1 MAESVT
7 INPYLAE
14 AEALAEHILSRAII
28 TSKGLCWPSIS
39 AAYSKDRIVRQP
51 NITLASGNAG
61 ISVFLCEAYRSVGNP
76 NLLEGAARAIDWLE
90 SECSK
95 TNQGTRSL
103 WFGQCG
109 AVEAYLALFEAT
121 RDSGALE
128 RARLLSIKCGQS
140 FFNENSPDIPITYS
154 IGGGVAGVLLALLRV
169 FEKTQDEE
177 IRKIASMLTRV
188 IASRSRLAPD
198 GIYWDRMGDTIR
210 PPIGFISG
218 TSGILFA
225 LAQAH
230 KLKLLPRDSF
240 EWLAGQG
247 MRYENSFLRGIE
259 DGWPDLSYSTW
270 TLDEI
275 GSLPRK
281 IQQAL
286 RKGDDAFFSKF
297 GRSSSWSNG
306 VSGIALSRSALSEI
320 AGSSACID
328 DIKKAENQIGREI
341 ESGLN
346 SRESTDF
353 SLVRGL
359 GGVGMSCLG
368 IFSIS
373 GYRFFREFANR
384 IGDLALE
391 QRRDIG
397 FYRSS
402 LRAVEDG
409 EDLGLLTGSAGI
421 GYFMLKLSEE
431 KAGSSLLA
439 PVIRSAEVSRVETLS
454 EHSASKLNVVRKCLI
469 SVYPRTSK
477 LLKNFDTDLFEK
489 NLKDFGR
496 ENSALE
502 RFRSICDQH
511 QNNDL
516 SVDERKVFD
525 DTFQIERLRQE
536 LDFCPRG
543 DRYLGLKL
551 EYDKEINR
559 LFLEES
565 KDRKVLGKKLQL
577 STEVRIQESD
587 YRWSRNENRAL
598 VYQEE
603 TTHYLFH
610 QRPYGVF
617 EAKLPLFNYLV
628 LSGFEKPNKPKTVIK
643 RIINQISPKTEE
655 EREKVLSTAFNQIKE
670 AMENGL
676 LCCK

>member
-1 MAESVT
+1 MAESVA

-51 NITLASGNAG
+51 NFTLASGNAG
-61 ISVFLCEAYRSVGNP
+61 ISVFLCEAYRKTGNP
-76 NLLEGAARAIDWLE
+76 NLLEGAAQAIDWLE

-109 AVEAYLALFEAT
+109 AVEAYLSLFEAT
-121 RDSGALE
+121 QDIGVLE
-128 RARLLSIKCGQS
+128 KARLLSIKCGQC
-140 FFNENSPDIPITYS
+140 FFDEDSPDIPITYS

-169 FEKTQDEE
+169 LEKTQDEE
-177 IRKIASMLTRV
+177 VREHSSKLVRL

-218 TSGILFA
+218 TSGILFV
-225 LAQAH
+225 LAQAY
-230 KLKLLPRDSF
+230 KLKLIPFDSL
-240 EWLAGQG
+240 EWLVGQG
-247 MRYENSFLRGIE
+247 MRYENSFLHGSE

-270 TLDEI
+270 SFDDI
-275 GSLPRK
+275 GSLRK
-281 IQQAL
+281 KIRQAL
-286 RKGDDAFFSKF
+286 RGGDDAFFSEF
-297 GRSSSWSNG
+297 GKSSSWSNG
-306 VSGIALSRSALSEI
+306 VSGIALSRSAYNGI
-320 AGSSACID
+320 TGSSECID
-328 DIKKAENQIGREI
+328 DIKRAKNQIGREI

-346 SRESTDF
+346 SCESTDF
-353 SLVRGL
+353 SLVGGL

-373 GYRFFREFANR
+373 GYHFCREFANR
-384 IGDLALE
+384 IGEMALK
-391 QRRDIG
+391 QRQDIG

-431 KAGSSLLA
+431 RAGSSLLA
-439 PVIRSAEVSRVETLS
+439 PVIRSDEAPGTEALNESTV
-454 EHSASKLNVVRKCLI
+454 SKLHTVKRCLI

-477 LLKNFDTDLFEK
+477 LLKTFNSDLLEK
-489 NLKDFGR
+489 NI
-496 ENSALE
+496 ENFAHESSALE
-502 RFRSICDQH
+502 RFRFICDQH
-511 QNNDL
+511 LSNDL
-516 SVDERKVFD
+516 DADERRVFN
-525 DTFQIERLRQE
+525 DTYQIESLRQE

-551 EYDKEINR
+551 ECDKEINR
-559 LFLEES
+559 TLLEIS
-565 KDRKVLGKKLQL
+565 KERKLLGKKLQL
-577 STEVRIQESD
+577 SSEARIRKSEF
-587 YRWSRNENRAL
+587 RWSRNENRAL

-603 TTHYLFH
+603 TIYCLFH

-617 EAKLPLFNYLV
+617 EAKLPQFNYLV

-643 RIINQISPKTEE
+643 RLIHQLSPKTEA
-655 EREKVLSTAFNQIKE
+655 EREKVLRTAFNQIKE